1 MRGCGRVARRHP
13 DLLQQQLNHAVSGF
27 GTDVAEKLRGRE
39 GQPEAQL
46 RAPFDRLLREVAAA
60 MGLPPLVPIDESP
73 LPNGARPDYA
83 IRIGR
88 MACGYAELKAP
99 GKGIHPRD
107 WTARSRERKQW
118 ERLRQLPNLLY
129 TDGQRWALYRGG
141 VQVGRVAVLDGDVT
155 TAGASLAADDHLRT
169 VLTDFLEW
177 VPETPE
183 TLDQLVK
190 NIAGL
195 CGLLRDEVRATL
207 VAEWEGR
214 ARSRVRRLWK
224 DWQDLLFPGL
234 NQDQFADA
242 YAQTVTFALLLAR
255 AEEID
260 FGDEPGIGEAPS
272 IVEIARKLGKN
283 HLLMGRA
290 LGVLTDEWAVQGLT
304 STIDTLVRVIGA
316 VDWRRLDDQTGTV
329 YLRLYEDFLAVY
341 DPELRK
347 KTGSYFTPDGVVSFM
362 VRFVEDVLRDRFHLA
377 QGFATPDLLTVDP
390 AMGTGTFLIHIIR
403 RATKAAEEGIRAR
416 LGRIAGQLVGF
427 ENQACPYAVAQ
438 LKVAQAM
445 YDCHPDPPLDRLRLY
460 LTNALD
466 PFDEPHVLDLFGEP
480 QPSDKGALYGPIQ
493 ESRQAANEVKR
504 SGRVR
509 VVISNPP
516 YLEQATGLGSWIE
529 DGDPSRGQRPPLDEF
544 REEGVG
550 RFEYKL
556 ANLYV
561 YFWRMG
567 TWLAFDAH
575 QDDPT
580 GIVAFI
586 TPSSYLSGPGFAGM
600 RTYLRSV
607 ADEGWIIDVSPEGH
621 RPPIPTRL
629 FAGVSQPLCIGV
641 FARYGPPDDST
652 PAVVH
657 HFTVHGSAEEKLSE
671 LEDLGL
677 DAAWRTCGQGW
688 RAPLTP
694 APSAEWASF
703 PAISDLFPWSSL
715 GVTPNRR
722 WVYAPDPDTLR
733 RRWRRL
739 VAAEPGAK
747 RRLLKETRD
756 RTIDK
761 RVKPIPGY
769 SQPSGTLRQARGRCP
784 EPVRI
789 GYRSFDRQWLIPDS
803 RVIDFPRRSLWQVWS
818 DRQLYLTEPR
828 TERVT
833 AGPAITFT
841 ANVPDTDHYRGRG
854 GRGYPL
860 YRDQAGLSPN
870 VTPTVLE
877 LVRDRI
883 GLAIS
888 GEDLFA
894 YVAGIAAH
902 DGFTARFAA
911 DMDGTG
917 IRVPLTAEANLF
929 RQACDLGRHILWLHS
944 YGERF
949 IDPAADRS
957 AGPPRLPPGRCPQLI
972 VEIPD
977 DENHVPTR
985 SDHNPASQVLYVGD
999 GEVHPVPQAVWDY
1012 QVAGMRVVRHWFRY
1026 RTGEPIGRYP
1036 TELDAISLGRWDDTM
1051 IKELL
1056 NLLNILGFL
1065 VELAPTQQA
1074 VLDQIRRGPRIGI
1087 DELITSAAVPAPPGT
1102 DGPLPFDDSQG
1113 SLTL

>member
-1 MRGCGRVARRHP
+1 VARRHP
-13 DLLQQQLNHAVSGF
+13 DLLQQQLNRAVSRF
-27 GTDVAEKLRGRE
+27 GADVAEKLRGRV

-46 RAPFDRLLREVAAA
+46 RAPFDRLLRNAAAA

-88 MACGYAELKAP
+88 LACGHAELKAP

-107 WTARSRERKQW
+107 WTARSRERQQW

-141 VQVGRVAVLDGDVT
+141 VQVGRVAVLEGDVT
-155 TAGASLAADDHLRT
+155 TAGASLAVDDNLRT

-177 VPETPE
+177 VPQAPE

-214 ARSRVRRLWK
+214 AQSRVRRLWK

-234 NQDQFADA
+234 NQDQFGDA

-255 AEEID
+255 AEGID
-260 FGDEPGIGEAPS
+260 FGKEPS
-272 IVEIARKLGKN
+272 LVEIADKLGKN

-290 LGVLTDEWAVQGLT
+290 LGVLTDGWAVQGLT

-316 VDWRRLDDQTGTV
+316 VEWGRLDDQTGTV

-341 DPELRK
+341 DPVLRK

-403 RATKAAEEGIRAR
+403 RATQGAEEGVRAR

-466 PFDEPHVLDLFGEP
+466 PFDEPHVLDLFGEL

-493 ESRQAANEVKR
+493 ESRHAANEVKR
-504 SGRVR
+504 NGQVR
-509 VVISNPP
+509 AVISNPP
-516 YLEQATGLGSWIE
+516 YLEQATGRGSWIE
-529 DGDPSRGQRPPLDEF
+529 YGDPSRAQRPPLDEF

-607 ADEGWIIDVSPEGH
+607 ADEGWIIDVSPEGL

-641 FARYGPPDDST
+641 FARYGPPNDST
-652 PAVVH
+652 PAAVH
-657 HFTVHGSAEEKLSE
+657 HFTVHGSAQEKLSQLEE
-671 LEDLGL
+671 LHL
-677 DAAWRTCGQGW
+677 DGAWRACGRGW

-694 APSAEWASF
+694 APSAEWSSF
-703 PAISDLFPWSSL
+703 PAISDLYPWSSL

-739 VAAEPGAK
+739 VVAEPGPK
-747 RRLLKETRD
+747 RRLLKETEG
-756 RTIDK
+756 RTIDQ
-761 RVKPIPGY
+761 RVRPIPGF
-769 SQPSGTLRQARGRCP
+769 SQPAKTLREERGP
-784 EPVRI
+784 SVEPVRV

-803 RVIDFPRRSLWQVWS
+803 RVIDRPRIALWQVRS

-828 TERVT
+828 TERVA
-833 AGPAITFT
+833 AGPAVTFT
-841 ANVPDTDHYRGRG
+841 ANVPDTDHYRGHSG
-854 GRGYPL
+854 GRVFPL
-860 YRDQAGLSPN
+860 YRDQAGHTPN
-870 VTPTVLE
+870 VAPGVLE
-877 LVRDRI
+877 LLRDRI
-883 GLAIS
+883 GSATS
-888 GEDLFA
+888 AEDLFA
-894 YVAGIAAH
+894 YVAGTPH
-902 DGFTARFAA
+902 T
-911 DMDGTG
+911 TG
-917 IRVPLTAEANLF
+917 SPL
-929 RQACDLGRHILWLHS
+929 
-944 YGERF
+944 
-949 IDPAADRS
+949 
-957 AGPPRLPPGRCPQLI
+957 
-972 VEIPD
+972 
-977 DENHVPTR
+977 
-985 SDHNPASQVLYVGD
+985 ASQ
-999 GEVHPVPQAVWDY
+999 PTWTAQA
-1012 QVAGMRVVRHWFRY
+1012 
-1026 RTGEPIGRYP
+1026 
-1036 TELDAISLGRWDDTM
+1036 S
-1051 IKELL
+1051 
-1056 NLLNILGFL
+1056 
-1065 VELAPTQQA
+1065 
-1074 VLDQIRRGPRIGI
+1074 
-1087 DELITSAAVPAPPGT
+1087 
-1102 DGPLPFDDSQG
+1102 G
-1113 SLTL
+1113 SP

>member
-13 DLLQQQLNHAVSGF
+13 DLLQQQLNRAVSRF
-27 GTDVAEKLRGRE
+27 GADVAEKLRGQV

-46 RAPFDRLLREVAAA
+46 RAPFDRLLRNVAAA

-73 LPNGARPDYA
+73 LPNGARLDYA

-88 MACGYAELKAP
+88 LACGHAELKAP

-107 WTARSRERKQW
+107 WTARSRERQQW

-141 VQVGRVAVLDGDVT
+141 VQVGRVAVLEGDVT
-155 TAGASLAADDHLRT
+155 TAGASLAVDDNLRT

-177 VPETPE
+177 VPQAPE

-214 ARSRVRRLWK
+214 AQSRVRRLWK

-255 AEEID
+255 AEGID
-260 FGDEPGIGEAPS
+260 FGKEPS
-272 IVEIARKLGKN
+272 LVEIADKLGKN

-290 LGVLTDEWAVQGLT
+290 LGVLTDGWAVQGLT

-316 VDWRRLDDQTGTV
+316 VEWGRLDDQTGTV

-341 DPELRK
+341 DPVLRK

-403 RATKAAEEGIRAR
+403 RATQGAEEGVRAR

-466 PFDEPHVLDLFGEP
+466 PFDEPHVLDLFGEL

-493 ESRQAANEVKR
+493 ESRHAANEVKR
-504 SGRVR
+504 NGQVR
-509 VVISNPP
+509 AVISNPP
-516 YLEQATGLGSWIE
+516 YLEQATGRGSWIE
-529 DGDPSRGQRPPLDEF
+529 YGDPSRAQRPPLDEF

-575 QDDPT
+575 QDNPT

-607 ADEGWIIDVSPEGH
+607 ADEGWIIDVSPEGL

-641 FARYGPPDDST
+641 FARYGPPNDST
-652 PAVVH
+652 PAAVH
-657 HFTVHGSAEEKLSE
+657 HFTVHGSAQEKLSQLEE
-671 LEDLGL
+671 LHL
-677 DAAWRTCGQGW
+677 DGAWRACGRGW

-694 APSAEWASF
+694 APSAEWSSF
-703 PAISDLFPWSSL
+703 PAISDLYPWSSL

-739 VAAEPGAK
+739 VVAEPGPK
-747 RRLLKETRD
+747 RRLLKETEG
-756 RTIDK
+756 RTIDQ
-761 RVKPIPGY
+761 RVRPIPGF
-769 SQPSGTLRQARGRCP
+769 SQPATTLREERGP
-784 EPVRI
+784 GVEPVRV

-803 RVIDFPRRSLWQVWS
+803 RVIDRPRIALWQVRS

-828 TERVT
+828 TERVA
-833 AGPAITFT
+833 AGPAVTFT
-841 ANVPDTDHYRGRG
+841 ANVPDTDHYRGHSG
-854 GRGYPL
+854 GRVFPL
-860 YRDQAGLSPN
+860 YRDQAGHTPN
-870 VTPTVLE
+870 VAPGVLE
-877 LVRDRI
+877 LLRDRI
-883 GLAIS
+883 GSATS
-888 GEDLFA
+888 AKDLFA

-902 DGFTARFAA
+902 DGFTTGFAA

-917 IRVPLTAEANLF
+917 IRIPLTAEANLF
-929 RQACDLGRHILWLHS
+929 RQVCDLGRQVLWLHS

-949 IDPAADRS
+949 IDPKADRPP
-957 AGPPRLPPGRCPQLI
+957 GPPRLPPARRPQVI

-977 DENHVPTR
+977 DEDHIPTLIKHVA
-985 SDHNPASQVLYVGD
+985 ASQTLQVGD
-999 GEVHPVPQAVWDY
+999 GQVQPVPRAVWDY

-1026 RTGEPIGRYP
+1026 RTTEPTGRYP
-1036 TELDAISLGRWDDTM
+1036 TELDAIPLRRWDDTM

-1065 VELAPTQQA
+1065 VELAPKQQA
-1074 VLDQIRRGPRIGI
+1074 VLDQIRHRPRIGV
-1087 DELITSAAVPAPPGT
+1087 DDLIASGAVPAPPGT
-1102 DGPLPFDDSQG
+1102 DGPLLYEGPQG
-1113 SLTL
+1113 ALPL